1 MTEMTVAE
9 FMANPP
15 NLDDLLKQVQAGDP
29 DAVELVKA
37 IFAMEKN
44 NAAFAKWAS
53 DHRQQLSQFTT
64 AMQGKVIADDRA
76 KKSKAQQAASA
87 QRQRNS
93 QMQCEAAAKA
103 IAVILANDPELKF
116 GQRGIRQTLKQRLEK
131 KGFPLTDKGLSKAI
145 TLARNKLPASM
156 TR

>member
-15 NLDDLLKQVQAGDP
+15 SLDDLLEQVQAGDP
-29 DAVELVKA
+29 DAVEMVKA
-37 IFAMEKN
+37 IFAMERN

-76 KKSKAQQAASA
+76 KKSKAQSASA
-87 QRQRNS
+87 TARRENSERQYAEWADHIRELMNGKPAS
-93 QMQCEAAAKA
+93 EWGFNGVRPWLQQ
-103 IAVILANDPELKF
+103 ELKK
-116 GQRGIRQTLKQRLEK
+116 RGS
-131 KGFPLTDKGLSKAI
+131 FLTDKQLGKAI
-145 TLARNKLPASM
+145 QLAKQPKPEAY
-156 TR
+156 